1 MALTNKNTA
10 KAPKAAGM
18 DAAEVKMNKILQLRA
33 EELATIKGLI
43 ETAKA
48 EAKQAEYELD
58 RATMA
63 GDTDGY
69 SAAKTKWRGAQ
80 DAAEMHEKRVKAL
93 ETKPLIS
100 EDERAELSKKI
111 KGDVAQ
117 AVNSNTAELLKIGAR
132 LREIQQTEYEL
143 VTRAN
148 SLLDT
153 LQYDIMLQPRTAQAD
168 HYGGPETW
176 RKLGNGV
183 LRGND
188 DLFGPLNS

>member
-10 KAPKAAGM
+10 KRATAAGM
-18 DAAEVKMNKILQLRA
+18 DAAEEKINKVLQLRA
-33 EELATIKGLI
+33 EELDKIRGLI

-48 EAKQAEYELD
+48 EAKQAEDELD

-69 SAAKTKWRGAQ
+69 SAAKTKWRSAQ

-153 LQYDIMLQPRTAQAD
+153 LQYDIMLQPRTVQAD

-176 RKLGNGV
+176 RKLDIGV

-188 DLFGPLNS
+188 DLFGPRDS

>member
-10 KAPKAAGM
+10 KRATAAGM
-18 DAAEVKMNKILQLRA
+18 DAAEEKINKVLQLRA
-33 EELATIKGLI
+33 EELDKIRGLI

-48 EAKQAEYELD
+48 EAKQAEDELD

-69 SAAKTKWRGAQ
+69 SAAKTKWRSAQ

-153 LQYDIMLQPRTAQAD
+153 LQYDIMLQPRTVQAD

>member
-1 MALTNKNTA
+1 MALTNKNTT
-10 KAPKAAGM
+10 KKPKAAGM

-33 EELATIKGLI
+33 EELATIKNLI
-43 ETAKA
+43 ETAKGEA
-48 EAKQAEYELD
+48 EQAEYELN
-58 RATMA
+58 RATLA

-69 SAAKTKWRGAQ
+69 SAAKAKWRSAQ

-132 LREIQQTEYEL
+132 LREIQQTEWEL
-143 VTRAN
+143 ENRAN

-153 LQYDIMLQPRTAQAD
+153 LQYDIMLQPRTVQAD
-168 HYGGPETW
+168 RYGGPVTW
-176 RKLGNGV
+176 RKLDNGV

-188 DLFGPLNS
+188 DLFGPRNS

>member
-43 ETAKA
+43 ETAKGEA
-48 EAKQAEYELD
+48 EQAEHELNQ
-58 RATMA
+58 ATMA
-63 GDTDGY
+63 GDTDAY
-69 SAAKTKWRGAQ
+69 SAAKTKWRNAQ
-80 DAAEMHEKRVKAL
+80 DAAEMHEKRVEAL
-93 ETKPLIS
+93 ETKPLMS
-100 EDERAELSKKI
+100 EAERADLAKKI
-111 KGDVAQ
+111 KSDVAQ

-132 LREIQQTEYEL
+132 LREIQRTEFDLEA
-143 VTRAN
+143 RAN
-148 SLLDT
+148 SLLDI
-153 LQYDIMLQPRTAQAD
+153 LQYDIMLQPRTVQAD
-168 HYGGPETW
+168 HYGGPVTW

-188 DLFGPLNS
+188 DLFGPRDS

>member
-1 MALTNKNTA
+1 MALTNKNKD

-33 EELATIKGLI
+33 EELTTIKNLI
-43 ETAKA
+43 ETAKG
-48 EAKQAEYELD
+48 EAAQAEYELD

-69 SAAKTKWRGAQ
+69 SAAKTKWRSAQ

-111 KGDVAQ
+111 KGDVVQ

-132 LREIQQTEYEL
+132 LREIQQTEWEL

-148 SLLDT
+148 NLLDT
-153 LQYDIMLQPRTAQAD
+153 LQYDIMLQPRTVQAD

-176 RKLGNGV
+176 RKLDGGV

-188 DLFGPLNS
+188 DLFGPRNS

>member
-43 ETAKA
+43 ETAKGEA
-48 EAKQAEYELD
+48 EQAEYELD

-69 SAAKTKWRGAQ
+69 SAAKTKWRSAQ

-132 LREIQQTEYEL
+132 LREIQQTEWEL
-143 VTRAN
+143 ENRAN

-153 LQYDIMLQPRTAQAD
+153 LTYDVMLHPRTVQAD
-168 HYGGPETW
+168 HYGGPVTW
-176 RKLGNGV
+176 RKLNNGV

-188 DLFGPLNS
+188 DLFGPHNS